1 MNCTVKRIQSQLQQL
16 LALTD
21 YAMTQKKPYK
31 ALVKEFEKNKL
42 ATPVLPAELMQQ
54 LHALGQLSFENIPH
68 PAWMLHLMG
77 DLYSV
82 ASAPALRA
90 VAAIKT
96 AQKSNEVAP

>member
-1 MNCTVKRIQSQLQQL
+1 MSDKVKRIQAQLQQL
-16 LALTD
+16 LALTE
-21 YAMTQKKPYK
+21 YAMTQKNPHE

-42 ATPVLPAELMQQ
+42 AIPVLPTELMQQ

-82 ASAPALRA
+82 ASAPSFRA
-90 VAAIKT
+90 VAAIK
-96 AQKSNEVAP
+96 AAKKGNEVTP